1 MESLKA
7 LEAEKSGMGG
17 GIGKQGAAAHQ
28 AKKDMAQ
35 AQAGEAAATRQA
47 ERLMEEWREL
57 FTQSHACRGA
67 AELAFAVLTLTLTP
81 TLTLTLTNPNP
92 NPYPNQPAIKRFAVV
107 LRTPIYPNPN
117 P

>member
-67 AELAFAVLTLTLTP
+67 AELAFAVLTLTLT
-81 TLTLTLTNPNP
+81 LTLTLALTLTLSLT
-92 NPYPNQPAIKRFAVV
+92 VT
-107 LRTPIYPNPN
+107 LTPIPHTHTLSATCCCTISYA
-117 P
+117 